1 MRKTVLWMLWL
12 IVLSSCA
19 VSKRYQAAQK
29 FPLSALQE
37 DYTIFR
43 ELMEEEHPGLTWYTP
58 ADSMQYYF
66 ALGAA
71 QLRDSMTEVEF
82 RYVLSYVTAQIRCGH
97 TTVRASK
104 AFSRSNDS
112 LRNRQFPLNI
122 KFWPDTAV
130 VTSILNRKESAIS
143 RGAVIKA
150 INGRPIQSII
160 DTLFQYLSTDGYNLT
175 HKYQT
180 LSNRSVFSNMYL
192 SRFGYQPLFRIDF
205 IDTAGN
211 ARIATIPIYK
221 PVRDTTVRIGEF
233 PPPPGKLTRRQRRH
247 LQLEAARNLRIDTA
261 LHAAFMN
268 LNTFTRDARL
278 PHFFSRSFRQLR
290 RQEIQHLVIDLRG
303 NGGGSVTNSNLLTR
317 YIAQQPFKIA
327 DSLYA
332 ISRKSRYGR
341 YQESRFFNRLFLL
354 FMTKKRKDGYYHF
367 RMYENKFFKPKK
379 KHHYEGQV
387 YILSGGNSFSAST
400 LVMKALRSQTNVT
413 IVGEESGG
421 AAYGNNAWLIPDV
434 TLPNTRVRFR
444 LPLFRL
450 VIDKTEQKGYG
461 VQPEVFAPPTVP
473 AILRNADFKLEK
485 AIELIQRKRQITQ

>member
-1 MRKTVLWMLWL
+1 MRNTLLWMLMVV
-12 IVLSSCA
+12 VLSSCVA
-19 VSKRYQAAQK
+19 GKRYQATQK
-29 FPLSALQE
+29 FGFQALQE
-37 DYTIFR
+37 DYTSFR
-43 ELMEEEHPGLTWYTP
+43 DLMEQEHPGLDWYTP

-66 ALGAA
+66 NQGAT
-71 QLRDSMTEVEF
+71 QLRDSMTEIEF

-97 TTVRASK
+97 TTVRSSK

-130 VTSILNRKESAIS
+130 VTSILNRKESSIS
-143 RGAVIKA
+143 RGAIVKA
-150 INGRPIQSII
+150 INGRPIQAII

-192 SRFGYQPLFRIDF
+192 SRFGYQPTFRIDF
-205 IDTAGN
+205 VDTTGN
-211 ARIATIPIYK
+211 AKTSTIPIYR

-233 PPPPGKLTRRQRRH
+233 PAPPGKLTKRQRRN
-247 LQLEAARNLRIDTA
+247 LQLQAARNLRIDTA
-261 LHAAFMN
+261 LSAAFMN
-268 LNTFTRDARL
+268 LNTFTRDAKL
-278 PHFFSRSFRQLR
+278 PRFFSRTFRQLQQ
-290 RQEIQHLVIDLRG
+290 QEIQHLVIDLRG

-317 YIAQQPFKIA
+317 YLAKQRFKIA

-332 ISRKSRYGR
+332 IKRKSHYGR
-341 YQESRFFNRLFLL
+341 YQESRFFNRIFLL
-354 FMTKKRKDGYYHF
+354 FMTRKKPDGYYHF

-379 KHHYEGQV
+379 KNHYDGEV

-400 LVMKALRSQTNVT
+400 LVMKALKPQANVT

-434 TLPNTRVRFR
+434 TLPNTGVRFR

-450 VIDKTEQKGYG
+450 VIDKNEQKGYG
-461 VQPEVFAPPTVP
+461 VQPEVFVPPTVP
-473 AILRNADFKLEK
+473 AILRNADYKLEK
-485 AIELIQRKRQITQ
+485 TIELIRSKKQ